1 MLDFTN
7 LRAESYAAFI
17 LAIVFTII
25 TIAGAIVILRRRFKT
40 SMLIKVLTTIVFPF
54 VAIFCWLYMILNTT
68 ANFDIITSLYS
79 SFLITLGFF
88 GIVVAVYFITLA
100 IIKKKKEK
108 DLAYMKSLETEVE
121 DLEKTVSEMESA
133 KQEEQENEE
142 DNNEVTPT
150 VAGLIENNTTETSD
164 ENVIEVETN
173 EIDSENA
180 EENNDTETEEVSEE
194 NEEVQQENEEKQE
207 ESEVEEEKKEE
218 PSELETEVN
227 TVEEVKF
234 EDDVEEINPDNDEN
248 KKNKKTKK
256 ITMK

>member
-40 SMLIKVLTTIVFPF
+40 STLIKVLTTIVFPF

-207 ESEVEEEKKEE
+207 ESEVEEEEKEE

-234 EDDVEEINPDNDEN
+234 EDDTEEINPDNDEN
-248 KKNKKTKK
+248 K
-256 ITMK
+256 

>member
-108 DLAYMKSLETEVE
+108 ELAYMKSLETEVE

-173 EIDSENA
+173 EVTSENA
-180 EENNDTETEEVSEE
+180 EENNDTETNEVSEE

-207 ESEVEEEKKEE
+207 ESEVEEEEKEE
-218 PSELETEVN
+218 PSELETDVN

-248 KKNKKTKK
+248 K
-256 ITMK
+256 

>member
-40 SMLIKVLTTIVFPF
+40 STLIKVLTTIVFPF

-194 NEEVQQENEEKQE
+194 NEEVQQENVEEQE
-207 ESEVEEEKKEE
+207 ESEVEEEEKEE

-234 EDDVEEINPDNDEN
+234 EDDIEEINPDNDEN
-248 KKNKKTKK
+248 K
-256 ITMK
+256 

>member
-40 SMLIKVLTTIVFPF
+40 STLIKVLTTIVFPF

-121 DLEKTVSEMESA
+121 DLEKTVSEMENA

-173 EIDSENA
+173 EVTSENA
-180 EENNDTETEEVSEE
+180 EENNDTETNELSEE

-207 ESEVEEEKKEE
+207 ESEVEEEEKEE

-248 KKNKKTKK
+248 K
-256 ITMK
+256 

>member
-40 SMLIKVLTTIVFPF
+40 STLIKVLTTIVFPF

-194 NEEVQQENEEKQE
+194 NEEVQQENVEEQEENKVEE
-207 ESEVEEEKKEE
+207 ESEEEKEE

-248 KKNKKTKK
+248 K
-256 ITMK
+256 

>member
-1 MLDFTN
+1 
-7 LRAESYAAFI
+7 
-17 LAIVFTII
+17 
-25 TIAGAIVILRRRFKT
+25 
-40 SMLIKVLTTIVFPF
+40 MLIKVLTTIVFPF

-108 DLAYMKSLETEVE
+108 ELAYMKSLETEVE

-173 EIDSENA
+173 EVTSENA
-180 EENNDTETEEVSEE
+180 EENNATEPNEVSEE

-207 ESEVEEEKKEE
+207 ESEVEEEEKEE
-218 PSELETEVN
+218 PSELETDVN

-248 KKNKKTKK
+248 K
-256 ITMK
+256 

>member
-40 SMLIKVLTTIVFPF
+40 STLIKVLTTIVFPF

-108 DLAYMKSLETEVE
+108 ELAYMKSLETEVE

-173 EIDSENA
+173 EVTSENA
-180 EENNDTETEEVSEE
+180 EENNDTETNELFEE

-248 KKNKKTKK
+248 K
-256 ITMK
+256 

>member
-180 EENNDTETEEVSEE
+180 EENNDTETNEVSEE

-207 ESEVEEEKKEE
+207 ESEVEEEEKEE
-218 PSELETEVN
+218 PSELETDVN

-248 KKNKKTKK
+248 K
-256 ITMK
+256 

>member
-142 DNNEVTPT
+142 DNDEVTPT

-194 NEEVQQENEEKQE
+194 NEEVQQENVEEQE
-207 ESEVEEEKKEE
+207 ENKVEEESKKEKEE

-248 KKNKKTKK
+248 K
-256 ITMK
+256 

>member
-40 SMLIKVLTTIVFPF
+40 STLIKVLTTIVFPF

-108 DLAYMKSLETEVE
+108 ELAYMKSLETEVE

-173 EIDSENA
+173 EVTSENA
-180 EENNDTETEEVSEE
+180 EENNDTETNEVSEE

-207 ESEVEEEKKEE
+207 ESEVEEEEKEE
-218 PSELETEVN
+218 PSELETDVN

-248 KKNKKTKK
+248 K
-256 ITMK
+256 

>member
-173 EIDSENA
+173 EVTSENA
-180 EENNDTETEEVSEE
+180 EENNATEPNELSEE

-248 KKNKKTKK
+248 K
-256 ITMK
+256 